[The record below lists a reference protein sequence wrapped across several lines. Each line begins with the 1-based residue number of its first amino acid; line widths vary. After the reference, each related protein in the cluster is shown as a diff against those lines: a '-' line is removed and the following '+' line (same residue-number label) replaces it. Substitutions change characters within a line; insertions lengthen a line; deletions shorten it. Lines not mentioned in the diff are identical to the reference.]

1 MFALLRRQLV
11 VYSLL
16 FSWTMLACYSPAP
29 AKADELPEVQYLVD
43 LTDAK
48 NHYVHIQM
56 RTTATNN
63 QTQLMMAV
71 WTPGSYLVREYARH
85 IDSLEVTDG
94 AKQPLPFKKIRKNR
108 WSVETTPEQEIVV
121 SYRLYCNEVSVRTN
135 FVNHRFGVLNGAPTF
150 LTIPQQMDQPHQVT
164 LKLPKAWRRSATSLN
179 RTGQEHTFVAANFD
193 ELVDSPIV
201 AGLVDTYS
209 FEAGGVEHQLVNVGE
224 SGYWD
229 GKAVAAD
236 LKKIV
241 DQHQQMWGTVPY
253 DRYLFMNVIAEGR
266 GGLEHDY
273 CNLTLASRWAFRIP
287 EKYQDW
293 LSLASHE
300 FFHTWNVRRLRPKP
314 LLKYDYENEIY
325 TDSLWVA
332 EGITSYYEDLALVR
346 SGLIDRKEYLK
357 RLSKN
362 IEKVQSK
369 HGRNIQS
376 LRDAS
381 FDTWIKFYRPDEN
394 SSNTRVSYYDKGA
407 IVAFLL
413 DAKIR
418 EVTQNERCLD
428 DVMQAVY
435 QKFQKTGYTQAG
447 FRAVASEVANHDLD
461 PWFQN
466 AIDSTNE
473 LDYGPALDWL
483 GLEFTAAE
491 SDKDKPTPDSE
502 PKESATDQADEKASE
517 DKKPDLWLGLKME
530 GNRVTSVKPLSPA
543 FEAGFNPKDNLIAIN
558 GFSIHESLET
568 HLKQFN
574 EGEQI
579 EVMVSR
585 RGQLLTLKASVALKP
600 ESNWKLGFL
609 DEPSED
615 RQKNADAWLR

>member
-1 MFALLRRQLV
+1 MPAQRLISFLVALFLFACATTDAKSDDAGKIA
-11 VYSLL
+11 YS
-16 FSWTMLACYSPAP
+16 
-29 AKADELPEVQYLVD
+29 VD
-43 LTDAK
+43 LADAK
-48 NHYVHIQM
+48 NHYVRVQM
-56 RTTATNN
+56 RTVATDDE
-63 QTQLMMAV
+63 TQLMMAV

-85 IDSLEVTDG
+85 IDSLKVTDG
-94 AKQPLPFKKIRKNR
+94 AGNPLSFEKTRKNR
-108 WSVETTPEQEIVV
+108 WLVKTTPGQEIVV

-150 LTIPQQMDQPHQVT
+150 LTIPDRMDQPHRVAF
-164 LKLPKAWRRSATSLN
+164 KMPNGWKSSATSLKP
-179 RTGQEHTFVAANFD
+179 GDQKHSFVADSFD

-201 AGLVDTYS
+201 AGLIDVYP
-209 FEAGGVEHQLVNVGE
+209 FEAGGVQHQLVNVGE

-229 GKAVAAD
+229 GKAAAED

-253 DRYLFMNVIAEGR
+253 DRYLFMNVITEGR
-266 GGLEHDY
+266 GGLEHDF
-273 CNLTLASRWAFRIP
+273 CNLTLANRWAFRVP

-300 FFHTWNVRRLRPKP
+300 FFHTWNVRRLRPRP

-325 TDSLWVA
+325 TDSLWIA

-346 SGLIDRKEYLK
+346 AGLIDRDEYLK

-369 HGRNIQS
+369 YGRHVQS

-413 DAKIR
+413 DMKIR
-418 EVTQNERCLD
+418 ELTKNERCLD
-428 DVMQAVY
+428 DVMRAVY
-435 QKFQKTGYTQAG
+435 EKFHKTGYTQAG
-447 FRAVASEVANHDLD
+447 FRTVASEVTKHDLG
-461 PWFQN
+461 PWFHN
-466 AIDSTNE
+466 AVDSTNE
-473 LDYGPALDWL
+473 LDYQPANDWL
-483 GLEFTAAE
+483 GLEFTDPESEDDEAE
-491 SDKDKPTPDSE
+491 TDATLGE
-502 PKESATDQADEKASE
+502 PADQGIAKENANKEASE
-517 DKKPDLWLGLKME
+517 DEKPELWLGLKLE
-530 GNRVTSVKPLSPA
+530 GNKITSVETASPA
-543 FEAGFNPKDNLIAIN
+543 FEAGFTPGDDLIGIN

-574 EGEQI
+574 EGDQI
-579 EVMVSR
+579 DVMISR
-585 RGQLLTLKASVALKP
+585 RGLLLTLTASLALKP
-600 ESNWKLGFL
+600 ESNWTLQFL
-609 DEPSED
+609 AEPTEAQS
-615 RQKNADAWLR
+615 NNIDAWLR